1 MADFLQLHLL
11 TAYGPSNLNRD
22 DTGRP
27 KSVFFGG
34 VPRLRVSSQS
44 LKRAWRTSEV
54 FGTKLEGRLAARTQ
68 RLGKEILE
76 RLLAGG
82 MEEGKALPI
91 ARSIAG
97 VFGELKDEKGDDP
110 TFIEQLAFVSP
121 EEQARA
127 IEVADKVLDGQPDEA
142 LNAALKALAESNKK
156 KRRTLMR
163 GLRERLLNREDGA
176 ADVAM
181 FGRMLADS
189 PKFNREAAV
198 QVAHAITTHRA
209 VAEDDYYTAVDD
221 LKSRGEPDDAGAA
234 FVDVQEFGAGV
245 FYLYVCVDRD
255 LLLANL
261 AGESA
266 VRNASL
272 AALVEA
278 AATVAPGGKQASF
291 ASRARAFY
299 ALAERGSAQPRS
311 LAAAFLKPVSGSNQG
326 ERSIGDLEDFRGRL
340 DAAYG
345 PCADASYAMNVEKG
359 EGTLRDLVAFAM
371 N

>member
-27 KSVFFGG
+27 KSVVFGG

-54 FGTKLEGRLAARTQ
+54 FVEKLEGHLADRTQ
-68 RLGKEILE
+68 RLGKEVLD
-76 RLLAGG
+76 RLLEGG
-82 MEEGKALPI
+82 MAEDEAVEVARGI
-91 ARSIAG
+91 AS
-97 VFGELKDEKGDDP
+97 VFGKIKGKQDKAP

-121 EEQARA
+121 EERARA
-127 IEVADKVLDGQPDEA
+127 FALADRALDGEPIGEPEA
-142 LNAALKALAESNKK
+142 
-156 KRRTLMR
+156 
-163 GLRERLLNREDGA
+163 GDLLQKVDTA
-176 ADVAM
+176 ADIAM
-181 FGRMLADS
+181 FGRMLADN

-221 LKSRGEPDDAGAA
+221 LKSREEPDDAGAG
-234 FVDVQEFGAGV
+234 FVGVQEFGAGV
-245 FYLYVCVDRD
+245 FYLYVCVDRG
-255 LLLANL
+255 LLLGNL
-261 AGESA
+261 AGEPS

-291 ASRARAFY
+291 ASRARALY
-299 ALAERGSAQPRS
+299 ALAERGSMQPRS
-311 LAAAFLKPVSGSNQG
+311 LAAAFLKPVSGSDQG
-326 ERSIGDLEDFRGRL
+326 EQSIRELEDFRDRL

-345 PCADASYAMNVEKG
+345 PCAGASYTMSVVKG
-359 EGTLRDLVAFAM
+359 EGTLPDLISFAVS
-371 N
+371 

>member
-27 KSVFFGG
+27 KSAVFGG

-68 RLGKEILE
+68 RLGKEVLE

-97 VFGELKDEKGDDP
+97 VFGKIKGEKDDDP

-121 EEQARA
+121 EERARA
-127 IEVADKVLDGQPDEA
+127 FALADKALDGQPVEEP
-142 LNAALKALAESNKK
+142 KVGE
-156 KRRTLMR
+156 
-163 GLRERLLNREDGA
+163 LLQRADTA
-176 ADVAM
+176 ADIAM

-221 LKSRGEPDDAGAA
+221 LKSREEPDDAGAG
-234 FVDVQEFGAGV
+234 FVGVQDFGAGV
-245 FYLYVCVDRD
+245 FYLYVCVNRD

-266 VRNASL
+266 VRDASL

-299 ALAERGSAQPRS
+299 ALAEKGSAQPRS
-311 LAAAFLKPVSGSNQG
+311 LAAAFLKPVSGSDQG
-326 ERSIGDLEDFRGRL
+326 GRSIGDLEDFRGRL

-359 EGTLRDLVAFAM
+359 EGTLRELVAFAV